1 MAIEFVVAFLVVSF
15 TSLGI
20 SVYRNIREEQE
31 LNHLTKMIVDKLRT
45 KTRERPRSHKL
56 LQTERSFYDQV

>member
-20 SVYRNIREEQE
+20 SVYHHIRQEQE
-31 LNHLTKMIVDKLRT
+31 LNHLTKMIVDKLRI
-45 KTRERPRSHKL
+45 KARERPRSHNL